1 MQNKKE
7 TESYKRWR
15 NSSKIYRKKLKL
27 LSRRIKRLIT
37 AKVTPTIS
45 HKNPQWLRNLNLINQ
60 FLLQAVLLTVE
71 ITITSRINFSS
82 IKIYLIPR
90 IWMNRTIKISNLWQ
104 HLMISLTTNQKRT
117 SKHITIKQIIQHHRN
132 SKHQTKNPNIIMIL
146 NMINTRK
153 NMKTALK
160 TMEIMEVLR
169 MTHIHHSRLTLCQKI
184 NPIIILPISMP
195 ITTTRITQTKVIQ
208 II

>member
-7 TESYKRWR
+7 TESYKRWK
-15 NSSKIYRKKLKL
+15 NNLKIYQKKLKL
-27 LSRRIKRLIT
+27 LSKRTKRLIT
-37 AKVTPTIS
+37 TKVTPTIS

-71 ITITSRINFSS
+71 IIITSRINSNS

-90 IWMNRTIKISNLWQ
+90 IWMNRTIKISNHWQ

-117 SKHITIKQIIQHHRN
+117 SKHITIK
-132 SKHQTKNPNIIMIL
+132 HQTKNTYIIMIL

-184 NPIIILPISMP
+184 NPIIILPNNMP
-195 ITTTRITQTKVIQ
+195 ITTTRITQTKVVQ